1 MARWRRASE
10 SNARGD
16 GVAGLGL
23 ASQPLAT
30 RAALLVGHQHRLF
43 NADSDR
49 GSHRQKHPLRK
60 QQRLKQP
67 RGAAWARIV
76 AAELLDEFLPTAD
89 NAVAALDSSLRGEAF
104 APLARD
110 RESSRRLR

>member
-1 MARWRRASE
+1 MAWWRRASE

-30 RAALLVGHQHRLF
+30 RAALLVDHRHRPF

-49 GSHRQKHPLRK
+49 GSGRQKQPVRR
-60 QQRLKQP
+60 QQRLKRP

-76 AAELLDEFLPTAD
+76 AAELLDKLLRAAD
-89 NAVAALDSSLRGEAF
+89 NAVAALDSRLRREAL

-110 RESSRRLR
+110 RESSRRLH